1 MKKIF
6 VFMSMFLTVL
16 AVASCAGN
24 KHTHAASEDWAHDA
38 TNHWHT
44 CTGCEEL
51 LDTAAHEYGEWTV
64 VKAATE
70 SAAGSEKHVCN
81 VCGYEESREIPKLD
95 HTHSY
100 SNEYSSN
107 STHHWKE
114 CTCGDKTDMA
124 EHTGGEATT
133 EELAVCEVC
142 GKSYGELVVVP
153 PHECSFTD
161 GVCECGKTQEG
172 AFDKTI
178 DGSLAD
184 WSEEEK
190 AHTLK
195 TFGETGT
202 GFSVTGYHKDGKAY
216 FATTFVT
223 TSATPTAFEI
233 FQKDAVTRYIIY
245 YQEDTDAWVGE
256 HNSLPYL
263 IGIYGNTTYENGLFT
278 YVVETVWDFS

>member
-1 MKKIF
+1 MKRFF
-6 VFMSMFLTVL
+6 VFLSVLLTVVL
-16 AVASCAGN
+16 LASCTGN
-24 KHTHAASEDWAHDA
+24 EHTHAASDNWNHDA

-153 PHECSFTD
+153 TER
-161 GVCECGKTQEG
+161 
-172 AFDKTI
+172 
-178 DGSLAD
+178 
-184 WSEEEK
+184 EEK
-190 AHTLK
+190 
-195 TFGETGT
+195 
-202 GFSVTGYHKDGKAY
+202 
-216 FATTFVT
+216 
-223 TSATPTAFEI
+223 EI
-233 FQKDAVTRYIIY
+233 IIPHY
-245 YQEDTDAWVGE
+245 YK
-256 HNSLPYL
+256 
-263 IGIYGNTTYENGLFT
+263 
-278 YVVETVWDFS
+278 